1 MRRITVITN
10 MLDDLLN
17 IELDVVKQ
25 FNIQANES
33 YAINVL
39 DENNVYI
46 TTLKNIKS
54 PINPPEN

>member
-17 IELDVVKQ
+17 IELDVIKQ
-25 FNIQANES
+25 FNIQATES
-33 YAINVL
+33 YSITVL

>member
-33 YAINVL
+33 YTINVL

-54 PINPPEN
+54 PNNPPEN

>member
-1 MRRITVITN
+1 

-33 YAINVL
+33 YTINVL
-39 DENNVYI
+39 DEHRNYI
-46 TTLKNIKS
+46 TTLKNIK
-54 PINPPEN
+54 PNDPEI

>member
-1 MRRITVITN
+1 MRRIFVVTD

-33 YAINVL
+33 YTINVL
-39 DENNVYI
+39 DEHRNYI
-46 TTLKNIKS
+46 TTLKNIK
-54 PINPPEN
+54 PNDPEI